1 MAIRIYF
8 ILILALLSVSSTSIV
23 IRSLP
28 FVPALT
34 MAFWRMMIAS
44 IILWLYSF
52 YKKPNPLKKNS
63 LNQVV
68 LAGVFLGL
76 HFACF
81 FWGVKNTSIANAT
94 LLANTSPLF
103 TVGLTT
109 VFYKSVS
116 KKVLFSILIALFG
129 VFLIQGSET
138 SSSSTA
144 NLGNIVSLFSGFCI
158 AMVYIIAKKIRKE
171 NNTLAYGRSLF
182 FFAATTI
189 CLVCLATK
197 VSLFSFEL
205 LDLRW
210 FLFLGVVPSILGH
223 NSLNYVLKFLSPTA
237 VASIPLGEPII
248 ASIFGWFLFGET
260 VPRRSLEG
268 APFILAGIYF
278 TVKNSVKNDN

>member
-129 VFLIQGSET
+129 VFLIQGSEI
-138 SSSSTA
+138 SSSSTT